1 MKIGLVRRGYSPTG
15 GAESYLRRLAAA
27 LEKAGHPC
35 ALFASEWPRAEW
47 PAHRDFFRVPGK
59 GPCRFADALAALEP
73 RNRCD
78 LLFSLERV
86 WACDCYRAGDGV
98 HRAWLERRAHA
109 EPAWKSW
116 LRRWNPKHHQ
126 ILALERALF
135 TPGGAGLVIANS
147 QLVQAE
153 IRTHYPDYP
162 AGQIEVV
169 YNGLPAGSFP
179 AATPDER
186 RLARVALGLAAD
198 EFIMLFAG
206 SGWERK
212 GLGHALAAVARLP
225 GRIRPRLLVA
235 GRGRPG
241 PFLRAA
247 PAAAAR
253 SRFLGP
259 VRDMAP
265 CYAAADVFVLP
276 TLYDPFSNACLEAL
290 ASGLPVL
297 TTDANGF
304 AEILHPGVDGDI
316 VSPADHLSGTE
327 LAARLSGWADP
338 ERLAA
343 ARAACV
349 ARAAGLTMERNV
361 SLTLSRLGIPSTSP

>member
-15 GAESYLRRLAAA
+15 GAESYLRRLAIA
-27 LEKAGHPC
+27 LETAGHSC

-59 GPCRFADALAALEP
+59 GPRRFADALAALEP

-109 EPAWKSW
+109 EPAWRSL
-116 LRRWNPKHHQ
+116 LRRWNPKHRQ
-126 ILALERALF
+126 LLALERALF
-135 TPGGAGLVIANS
+135 APGGARQVIANS
-147 QLVQAE
+147 QLVRAE
-153 IRTHYPDYP
+153 ITAHYPAYP
-162 AGQIEVV
+162 AGQIAVV
-169 YNGLPAGSFP
+169 YNGLPAGTFQ

-186 RLARVALGLAAD
+186 RSARAALELSAD
-198 EFIMLFAG
+198 EFVMLFAG

-212 GLGHALAAVARLP
+212 GLRHALAAVARLP

-241 PFLRAA
+241 PFLRTA
-247 PAAAAR
+247 PAAAATR

-259 VRDMAP
+259 VREMAA

-304 AEILHPGVDGDI
+304 AEILRPGIDGDI

-338 ERLAA
+338 ARLAA
-343 ARAACV
+343 ARAVCA

-361 SLTLSRLGIPSTSP
+361 ALTLARLGI

>member
-27 LEKAGHPC
+27 LETAGHTC

-47 PAHRDFFRVPGK
+47 PAHRDFFHVRGN
-59 GPCRFADALAALEP
+59 GPRRFADALAALEP

-98 HRAWLERRAHA
+98 HRAWLERRAQA
-109 EPAWKSW
+109 EPAWRSR
-116 LRRWNPKHHQ
+116 LRRWNPKHRQ
-126 ILALERALF
+126 LLALERALF
-135 TPGGAGLVIANS
+135 APGGARLVIANS
-147 QLVQAE
+147 QLVRAE
-153 IRTHYPDYP
+153 IMAHYPAYP

-169 YNGLPAGSFP
+169 SNGLPAGTFH
-179 AATPDER
+179 AAGPDER
-186 RLARVALGLAAD
+186 RSARDALGLSAD
-198 EFIMLFAG
+198 EFVMLFAG

-212 GLGHALAAVARLP
+212 GLRHALAAVARLP
-225 GRIRPRLLVA
+225 GRIQPRLLVA

-241 PFLRAA
+241 PFLRTA
-247 PAAAAR
+247 PAPAAAR

-259 VRDMAP
+259 VRDMAA

-304 AEILHPGVDGDI
+304 AEILRPGTDGDI
-316 VSPADHLSGTE
+316 VSPADHLLGTE

-338 ERLAA
+338 ARLAA
-343 ARAACV
+343 ARAVCA
-349 ARAAGLTMERNV
+349 ARAGDLTMERNV
-361 SLTLSRLGIPSTSP
+361 ALTLARLGIS

>member
-27 LEKAGHPC
+27 LETAGHSC

-59 GPCRFADALAALEP
+59 GPRRFADALAALEP

-98 HRAWLERRAHA
+98 HLAWLERRAHA
-109 EPAWKSW
+109 EPAWRSYF
-116 LRRWNPKHHQ
+116 RRWNPKHRQ
-126 ILALERALF
+126 LLALERALF
-135 TPGGAGLVIANS
+135 APGGARQVIANS
-147 QLVQAE
+147 QLVRAE
-153 IRTHYPDYP
+153 ILAHYPAYP
-162 AGQIEVV
+162 AGQIAVV
-169 YNGLPAGSFP
+169 YNGLPAGAFQ

-186 RLARVALGLAAD
+186 RSARTALGLSAD
-198 EFIMLFAG
+198 EFVMLFAG

-212 GLGHALAAVARLP
+212 GLRHALAAVARLP
-225 GRIRPRLLVA
+225 ERIRPLLLVA
-235 GRGRPG
+235 GRGQPG
-241 PFLRAA
+241 PFLRTA
-247 PAAAAR
+247 PAAVAAR
-253 SRFLGP
+253 SWFLGP
-259 VRDMAP
+259 VRDMAA

-304 AEILHPGVDGDI
+304 AEILRPGIDGDI
-316 VSPADHLSGTE
+316 VSTTDHLSGTKF
-327 LAARLSGWADP
+327 AARLSEWADP
-338 ERLAA
+338 TRLAA
-343 ARAACV
+343 ARAVCA

-361 SLTLSRLGIPSTSP
+361 ALTLARLGI